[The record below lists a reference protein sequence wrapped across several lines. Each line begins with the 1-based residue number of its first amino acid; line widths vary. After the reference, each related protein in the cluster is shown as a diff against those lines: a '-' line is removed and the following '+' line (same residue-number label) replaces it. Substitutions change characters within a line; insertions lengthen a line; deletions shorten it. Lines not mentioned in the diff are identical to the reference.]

1 MAKAKTNDWIRISG
15 YLFLAGIVVSILGID
30 MFGSLIPM
38 KDTLLVVLGAVIG
51 LLGAFGIGSIDRE
64 SATEFLIAVVALSVA
79 GAQGGSALADLPE
92 IGVILAPILKNIATF
107 VIPAA
112 AILAMEGIW
121 VAGSTKL

>member
-51 LLGAFGIGSIDRE
+51 LLGAFGIGSIDRS

-92 IGVILAPILKNIATF
+92 IGVILAPILKNIAVF

-112 AILAMEGIW
+112 AILALEGIW
-121 VAGSTKL
+121 MAGSTKL

>member
-1 MAKAKTNDWIRISG
+1 MAKKTNDWIRISG